1 MPDSFLF
8 YIFEK
13 QLKTAIVYVPT
24 GRTFHVSKNIKL
36 FLGMF
41 WQFFFFIIMRIYITT
56 KKYTVNKI
64 RRMKNT
70 QKHTNI

>member
-1 MPDSFLF
+1 MCQQEELLCVKEHK
-8 YIFEK
+8 IIL
-13 QLKTAIVYVPT
+13 Q
-24 GRTFHVSKNIKL
+24 HVLTI
-36 FLGMF
+36 
-41 WQFFFFIIMRIYITT
+41 FFFIIMRIYITT